1 MAQNKGELDELMPV
15 VYDELRRL
23 AQKYLS
29 RERADHT
36 LQTTALVHEA
46 YLRLVDQKAVNWQN
60 RAQFFGIAAQM
71 MRRILINH
79 AKERQTKKRQGYSLR
94 VSLDEA
100 VNFFEKADLD
110 LTALDETL
118 NELAALDAQQAQIV
132 ELRFFGG
139 LTIEEVSEVLEIS
152 PATTKREWDSAKLW
166 LRRRLGNRRKSESL
180 RNDGNKRSRCFR
192 TRWNSTRANAGCFSI
207 PLVQTTPSCA
217 RRSISCW
224 TSRLIPRVTFS
235 SSVLRMQPAGYA
247 LRVIRERERGSV
259 RSRSCVR
266 SATAGWVQSIWR
278 NVTTNITSSR
288 WRSS

>member
-1 MAQNKGELDELMPV
+1 MAQNKSELDELMPV

-79 AKERQTKKRQGYSLR
+79 AKDRKAKKRQGYSIR

-100 VNFFEKADLD
+100 VNFFEQAEVD
-110 LTALDETL
+110 LTALDEAL
-118 NELAALDAQQAQIV
+118 NELAALDPQQTQIV

-139 LTIEEVSEVLEIS
+139 MSVEETAEALSVSPITI
-152 PATTKREWDSAKLW
+152 KRDWKMAKAW
-166 LRRRLGNRRKSESL
+166 LYDELSNE
-180 RNDGNKRSRCFR
+180 
-192 TRWNSTRANAGCFSI
+192 A
-207 PLVQTTPSCA
+207 
-217 RRSISCW
+217 
-224 TSRLIPRVTFS
+224 
-235 SSVLRMQPAGYA
+235 
-247 LRVIRERERGSV
+247 
-259 RSRSCVR
+259 
-266 SATAGWVQSIWR
+266 
-278 NVTTNITSSR
+278 
-288 WRSS
+288 

>member
-1 MAQNKGELDELMPV
+1 MAQNKTELDELMPV

-46 YLRLVDQKAVNWQN
+46 YLRLINQKSVNWQN

-79 AKERQTKKRQGYSLR
+79 AKDRQAKKRQGYSIR

-100 VNFFEKADLD
+100 VNFFEKAEVD
-110 LTALDETL
+110 LTALDEAL
-118 NELAALDAQQAQIV
+118 NELAALDPQQTQIV

-139 LTIEEVSEVLEIS
+139 LTIDEVSEVLEIS

-166 LRRRLGNRRKSESL
+166 LRRRLGK
-180 RNDGNKRSRCFR
+180 GGK
-192 TRWNSTRANAGCFSI
+192 
-207 PLVQTTPSCA
+207 
-217 RRSISCW
+217 
-224 TSRLIPRVTFS
+224 
-235 SSVLRMQPAGYA
+235 
-247 LRVIRERERGSV
+247 
-259 RSRSCVR
+259 
-266 SATAGWVQSIWR
+266 
-278 NVTTNITSSR
+278 
-288 WRSS
+288 